1 MLPVSNVS
9 PSDKWLADG
18 GIADDGMSYAPPT
31 SAHPYGTSGCPLAPS
46 VYRSELGETELPTG
60 LSTSLGASCLTV
72 ADLGLDVWNHLEEQE
87 ISADFRQELGAF
99 LYQLPVP
106 ERRTAIP
113 GGVPISWLL
122 ALPTSPRLHNA
133 LARHYRDRHRN
144 DILHDPMDYQD
155 FLSIRQCGKTAL
167 IEILC
172 VLESVERGVVQEQ
185 PQPRRS
191 PKPKVMSEAQFQA
204 AIQEAT
210 RRALHV
216 TDVLGGHLQELAAWA
231 LSETDSETLGAA
243 ISSAA
248 NHRSS
253 ASAWRAVTGM
263 ELTKLVEIPSHP
275 YEVIDSWVADL
286 PEREGYI
293 FQKRIAQIGGGS
305 TLQQLA
311 EDLGITRERV
321 RQLEKRILSKFTS
334 FTRRVVASPVK
345 WRIQTIKQKV
355 GTAAPL
361 TQVEQVLRP
370 ADGQIDYRFVL
381 LRFAGP
387 YDISGDWLV
396 LRSAIDNDPTVKV
409 CEMADEIGFLDQDL
423 VEREL
428 TKWGL
433 HPAYH
438 REWLTRTGRIRE
450 FQGRLARWEGSIGDK
465 LIIGLADLG
474 HPATL
479 DTLLDHVQEDRT
491 RGSALNAVSVDHRVV
506 RVNRTEWALADWGL
520 PEYSS
525 IAMSIRDLVSHSSAP
540 VPIDEI
546 TTRIQSDFRAA
557 ESSIRAY
564 CYAPM
569 FVVEGG
575 RVSLRDDLDT
585 FRYLNASPRT
595 ARGVFA
601 LGPDRVSLLVH
612 VNEDLLRGS
621 GRSVPTVLG
630 AILDVPINQ
639 ELTFRNEGGASI
651 TVTYPETSFLG
662 PTMGSTRSLAESAG
676 ARLGEYLTVILD
688 RSDMS
693 VTGTATSIGEHPP
706 GWQLVARLTGIEA
719 GSGMNGLADALD
731 CSVGEVRAT
740 LRSRGDDAVAQ
751 AIPEDSSSSS
761 GLDEALSR
769 LEEQLQQR

>member
-1 MLPVSNVS
+1 MHSVTNVS

-18 GIADDGMSYAPPT
+18 GIAYDGMSYAPPT
-31 SAHPYGTSGCPLAPS
+31 SAYPYGTSGCPLAPS

-72 ADLGLDVWNHLEEQE
+72 ADLGLDVWNHLEDQE
-87 ISADFRQELGAF
+87 ISPDCRQELGAF

-144 DILHDPMDYQD
+144 DILHGPMDCED

-167 IEILC
+167 VEILC

-185 PQPRRS
+185 PQPRRL
-191 PKPKVMSEAQFQA
+191 PKPKIMSEAQFQA

-210 RRALHV
+210 RRALHAS
-216 TDVLGGHLQELAAWA
+216 DLLGSRLQELAVWA
-231 LSETDSETLGAA
+231 LSETDSKTVGEA

-248 NHRSS
+248 NNRIS
-253 ASAWRAVTGM
+253 AASWRAVSGI
-263 ELTKLVEIPSHP
+263 ELTEFAEIPAHP
-275 YEVIDSWVADL
+275 YDIIESWVDDL

-293 FQKRIAQIGGGS
+293 FRKRVAQIGGS
-305 TLQQLA
+305 YTLQQLA
-311 EDLGITRERV
+311 DEVGITRERV
-321 RQLEKRILSKFTS
+321 RQVEKRVLSKFMS
-334 FTRRVVASPVK
+334 FTRTAAASPIK
-345 WRIQTIKQKV
+345 WRIETVKQMV
-355 GTAAPL
+355 GTAAPFGQIVQL
-361 TQVEQVLRP
+361 LRP
-370 ADGQIDYRFVL
+370 NNGQTDYRSVL
-381 LRFAGP
+381 LRLAGP
-387 YDISGDWLV
+387 YDITGDWVV
-396 LRSAIDNDPTVKV
+396 LRSAVDNDPTGKV
-409 CEMADEIGFLDQDL
+409 CEMSDEIGFLDQDL

-465 LIIGLADLG
+465 LVIGLADLG

-491 RGSALNAVSVDHRVV
+491 RGSALNAVSGDHRVV

-520 PEYSS
+520 PVYSS
-525 IAMSIRDLVSHSSAP
+525 IAMSIRDLVSHSNSP

-546 TTRIQSDFRAA
+546 ITRIQSDFGAA

-575 RVSLRDDLDT
+575 RVSRRGDLDT

-601 LGPDRVSLLVH
+601 LGPGRVSLLVH

-621 GRSVPTVLG
+621 GRSVPTILG

-639 ELTFRNEGGASI
+639 ELTFRNEGGAFI

-676 ARLGEYLTVILD
+676 ARLGEYLTLILD

-693 VTGTATSIGEHPP
+693 VTGTATSVGEHPSS
-706 GWQLVARLTGIEA
+706 WQLVARLTGIEA
-719 GSGMNGLADALD
+719 GSGMNGLASALD
-731 CSVGEVRAT
+731 CSVGEVRVT